1 VVTLMGNKSHLTRE
15 GLDKIKIIQNRMNT
29 NRKQ

>member
-1 VVTLMGNKSHLTRE
+1 MENKSHLTKE
-15 GLDKIKIIQNRMNT
+15 GLDKIKKIRNRMNT

>member
-1 VVTLMGNKSHLTRE
+1 MENKSHLTKE
-15 GLDKIKIIQNRMNT
+15 GLDQIKKIRSRMNT